1 MSVFA
6 VIDTNV
12 IVAALRT
19 KHEDSAT
26 ARVLDAIA
34 DGIVTPLY
42 APEIIEE
49 YREVLCRPKFGFDP
63 EQVEKVIGLFTG
75 AGERVS
81 PMCSEVSIPDE
92 DDRIFYEVTLSKDGA
107 RLVTGN
113 LKHFPKADFVM
124 TPAEFLQ
131 VLSHSALSTR
141 H

>member
-26 ARVLDAIA
+26 AQVLDAIA
-34 DGIVTPLY
+34 DGIVIPLY

-49 YREVLCRPKFGFDP
+49 YREVLGRPKFGFDP
-63 EQVEKVIGLFTG
+63 ERVEKVVSLFTG
-75 AGERVS
+75 VGERVA
-81 PMCSEVSIPDE
+81 PMHSDVLMPDG
-92 DDRIFYEVTLSKDGA
+92 DDRIFYEVTLSKGGA

-131 VLSHSALSTR
+131 VLACR
-141 H
+141 NM

>member
-49 YREVLCRPKFGFDP
+49 YREVLGRPKFGFDP
-63 EQVEKVIGLFTG
+63 ERVEKVVGLFTG
-75 AGERVS
+75 AGEHVV
-81 PMCSEVSIPDE
+81 PMQSDVLMPDG
-92 DDRIFYEVTLSKDGA
+92 DDRIFYEVTLSKAGA
-107 RLVTGN
+107 KLVTGN
-113 LKHFPKADFVM
+113 LRHFPKANFVM

-131 VLSHSALSTR
+131 VLAHK